1 MAINEFCYTL
11 LDLINECIWIKMHA
25 YIIYTYKRVY
35 MQHVVCTE
43 SAPGVLAH
51 VNMTQTVYL
60 LLFNFLYTKTQVI
73 LPIKI

>member
-1 MAINEFCYTL
+1 MNFVIHCYI
-11 LDLINECIWIKMHA
+11 DLINECIWIKMHA

-51 VNMTQTVYL
+51 VNMTRTVYL
-60 LLFNFLYTKTQVI
+60 LLFNK
-73 LPIKI
+73 K